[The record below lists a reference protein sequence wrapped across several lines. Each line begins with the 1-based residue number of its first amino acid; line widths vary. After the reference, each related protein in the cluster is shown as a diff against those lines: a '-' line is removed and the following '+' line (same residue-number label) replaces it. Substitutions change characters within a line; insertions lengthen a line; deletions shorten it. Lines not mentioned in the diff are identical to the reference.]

1 MKQVKL
7 NNLQIADLCREVS
20 LMIHAGVSLGDGLA
34 LLAEESP
41 SGAKELLTELAS
53 LVDTGETLTEAMTS
67 TGRFPLYVTAMTAA
81 AEQTGHLE
89 ETLHALSVYYEE
101 RDRLDRQVKA
111 TLMYPSLLSMLM
123 LMVIVVLLTKV
134 LPMFETAYA
143 SLGTTL
149 TGMAGGLLLLGKF
162 LNSVMPVLCI
172 LLGLVVLFLM
182 AFGTSAAV
190 RDRVLALWN
199 RSFGD
204 RGTARK
210 INDSRF
216 AQALA
221 LGMRSGLP
229 ADLAVEQAAAL
240 LKDVPSAMQRTQACV
255 EDVQCGMDLAESLRK
270 CGLLPA
276 TACRLLA
283 LGLKGGNG
291 DTVMEEISRRLAEE
305 AQEELERKVSRIEPV
320 MVLTTA
326 LLVGMILL
334 VVMLPLM
341 DIMSVIG

>member
-1 MKQVKL
+1 
-7 NNLQIADLCREVS
+7 
-20 LMIHAGVSLGDGLA
+20 
-34 LLAEESP
+34 
-41 SGAKELLTELAS
+41 
-53 LVDTGETLTEAMTS
+53 
-67 TGRFPLYVTAMTAA
+67 
-81 AEQTGHLE
+81 
-89 ETLHALSVYYEE
+89 
-101 RDRLDRQVKA
+101 
-111 TLMYPSLLSMLM
+111 
-123 LMVIVVLLTKV
+123 
-134 LPMFETAYA
+134 
-143 SLGTTL
+143 
-149 TGMAGGLLLLGKF
+149 
-162 LNSVMPVLCI
+162 
-172 LLGLVVLFLM
+172 
-182 AFGTSAAV
+182 
-190 RDRVLALWN
+190 
-199 RSFGD
+199 
-204 RGTARK
+204 
-210 INDSRF
+210 
-216 AQALA
+216 
-221 LGMRSGLP
+221 LP

-240 LKDVPSAMQRTQACV
+240 LRDVPSAMQRTQACV